1 MVKVWTPM
9 DRDAVRACPVVL
21 GATWKTITPVPV
33 PEAPLTTMTQLAL
46 LAALHG
52 QPLDV
57 LTVTLP
63 VPPVV
68 LND

>member
-1 MVKVWTPM
+1 M
-9 DRDAVRACPVVL
+9 DSDAVRACPVVL
-21 GATWKTITPVPV
+21 GATWKATTPVPV
-33 PEAPLTTMTQLAL
+33 PEAPLTTVTQLAL
-46 LAALHG
+46 LVALHA

-57 LTVTLP
+57 FTVTFS